1 MSNESIGA
9 PIHVHAAAT
18 PAERL
23 IYASEVLLDFQ
34 SGTRILPAGRTVE
47 NVPQQDKEWAAE
59 MGQAQQEKGERPV
72 HPDQEI
78 EASLHAGEAVKRME
92 G

>member
-1 MSNESIGA
+1 MTNESIGS
-9 PIHVHAAAT
+9 PLNPHPVAT

-34 SGTRILPAGRTVE
+34 SGISIVPANRSIQT
-47 NVPQQDKEWAAE
+47 VPQEDKEWAAE
-59 MGQAQQEKGERPV
+59 MGRAQKEKGERPS
-72 HPDQEI
+72 HPDQVI
-78 EASLHAGEAVKRME
+78 EASLHAGEGLRDVE

>member
-1 MSNESIGA
+1 MSNDSIGA
-9 PIHVHAAAT
+9 PVHSHLKAT

-34 SGTRILPAGRTVE
+34 SGTKIQPAGRMVE
-47 NVPQQDKEWAAE
+47 NAPQQDRAWASE
-59 MGQAQQEKGERPV
+59 MSQAQQAKGERPT
-72 HPDQEI
+72 HPDEEI
-78 EASLHAGEAVKRME
+78 EASLHAGEVTKKVQ

>member
-1 MSNESIGA
+1 MSNDSIGS
-9 PIHVHAAAT
+9 PPNPHPVAT

-34 SGTRILPAGRTVE
+34 SGTAISPAHRSIQTVPE
-47 NVPQQDKEWAAE
+47 EDKAWAAE
-59 MGQAQQEKGERPV
+59 MGRAQKEKSRRPP
-72 HPDQEI
+72 HPDGVI
-78 EASLHAGEAVKRME
+78 EASLHAGEGLKDVE

>member
-1 MSNESIGA
+1 MSNDSIGA
-9 PIHVHAAAT
+9 PVHSNPTAT

-34 SGTRILPAGRTVE
+34 SGTKIQAVGRTIQ
-47 NVPQQDKEWAAE
+47 NVPSQDEAWAAE
-59 MGQAQQEKGERPV
+59 MAQAQQAKDSRPA
-72 HPDQEI
+72 HPDAEI
-78 EASLHAGEAVKRME
+78 EASLQAGEAAKEME

>member
-1 MSNESIGA
+1 MSNDSIGA
-9 PIHVHAAAT
+9 PVHSNPVAT

-34 SGTRILPAGRTVE
+34 SGIRIQATGRTVE
-47 NVPQQDKEWAAE
+47 NVPPQDEAWAAE
-59 MGQAQQEKGERPV
+59 MGQAQQAKSDRPA
-72 HPDQEI
+72 HPDAEI
-78 EASLHAGEAVKRME
+78 EASLRAGEATKEME

>member
-1 MSNESIGA
+1 MSNDSIGA
-9 PIHVHAAAT
+9 PIQPHAVAT

-34 SGTRILPAGRTVE
+34 TGTSILPAGRTVE
-47 NVPQQDKEWAAE
+47 NVPAEDKAWAAE
-59 MGQAQQEKGERPV
+59 MGRAQKEKAERPA
-72 HPDQEI
+72 HPDDVV
-78 EASLHAGEAVKRME
+78 EASLRAGEPTKTVQ

>member
-1 MSNESIGA
+1 MSNDSIGA
-9 PIHVHAAAT
+9 PVHPHSTAT

-34 SGTRILPAGRTVE
+34 SGTKILSAHRTVE
-47 NVPQQDKEWAAE
+47 NVPQQDKAWATE
-59 MGQAQQEKGERPV
+59 MGQAQQAKAERPA
-72 HPDQEI
+72 HPDEEI
-78 EASLHAGEAVKRME
+78 EASLRAGEVAKKME

>member
-1 MSNESIGA
+1 MSNDSIGA
-9 PIHVHAAAT
+9 PVHSNPTAT

-34 SGTRILPAGRTVE
+34 SGTNILSAKRSVE
-47 NVPQQDKEWAAE
+47 NVPPQDKEWAAE
-59 MGQAQQEKGERPV
+59 MGRAQQAKDERPT
-72 HPDQEI
+72 HPDAEI
-78 EASLHAGEAVKRME
+78 EASLHAGETVKTME